1 MIRSVRFPLIA
12 LCLLGAVRLSA
23 ADMKPDSMTMT
34 SEILAASAKVSAA
47 LAADD
52 LAAAKSAAAEVA
64 EHANMAKNAGI
75 ASKANA
81 LAKAAKIEDAR
92 KELSGLTAA
101 VEPLAKG
108 QKDYVVM
115 NCPMA
120 GADWVQAKGKTQN
133 PYYGKSMLTC
143 GGPKQAK

>member
-1 MIRSVRFPLIA
+1 MIRSLRSLLVAGSLLSA
-12 LCLLGAVRLSA
+12 LHLSA
-23 ADMKPDSMTMT
+23 ADMKTDSMA

-47 LAADD
+47 LASDN
-52 LAAAKSAAAEVA
+52 LPAAKSAATELAG
-64 EHANMAKNAGI
+64 HADMAKDAAV

-81 LAKAAKIEDAR
+81 VAKAEKIADAR
-92 KELSGLTAA
+92 KELIGLTAA
-101 VEPLAKG
+101 VEPLAQG

-143 GGPKQAK
+143 GGPKRSK

>member
-1 MIRSVRFPLIA
+1 MIRSVRVLLTAFS
-12 LCLLGAVRLSA
+12 LLGAIRLSA
-23 ADMKPDSMTMT
+23 ADMKTNSMS
-34 SEILAASAKVSAA
+34 SEILASSAKVSAA

-52 LAAAKSAAAEVA
+52 LSAAKSAATALA
-64 EHANMAKNAGI
+64 DHATMAKNTDVATK
-75 ASKANA
+75 ASALSKAE
-81 LAKAAKIEDAR
+81 KIADAR
-92 KELSGLTAA
+92 KELIALTAA

-108 QKDYVVM
+108 QQDYVVM

-143 GGPKQAK
+143 GAPKQNK

>member
-1 MIRSVRFPLIA
+1 MIHTLRFS
-12 LCLLGAVRLSA
+12 LLVLSLFGVLRLSA
-23 ADMKPDSMTMT
+23 ADMKSDSMAA
-34 SEILAASAKVSAA
+34 EILTASARVSAG

-52 LAAAKSAAAEVA
+52 LAAAKSAAAELA
-64 EHANMAKNAGI
+64 EHADMAKNTSV
-75 ASKANA
+75 ASKAHA
-81 LAKAAKIEDAR
+81 LAKAEKIADAR
-92 KELSGLTAA
+92 KELVGLTAA
-101 VEPLAKG
+101 VEPLAQG

-143 GGPKQAK
+143 GGPKQSK

>member
-1 MIRSVRFPLIA
+1 MTRFLRF
-12 LCLLGAVRLSA
+12 LLLGLSLLPAAVSLNA
-23 ADMKPDSMTMT
+23 ANIKSDSMN

-52 LAAAKSAAAEVA
+52 LSAAKSAATALA
-64 EHANMAKNAGI
+64 DHATTAKNTDVATK
-75 ASKANA
+75 ASALSKAE
-81 LAKAAKIEDAR
+81 KIADAR
-92 KELSGLTAA
+92 KELIGLTAA

-108 QKDYVVM
+108 QKDYIVM

-120 GADWVQAKGKTQN
+120 GADWVQAKGRTQN

-143 GGPKQAK
+143 GSPKLSK

>member
-1 MIRSVRFPLIA
+1 MTRFLRF
-12 LCLLGAVRLSA
+12 LLLGLSLLPAAVHLNA
-23 ADMKPDSMTMT
+23 ADMKSDSMN

-52 LAAAKSAAAEVA
+52 LAAAKSAATALA
-64 EHANMAKNAGI
+64 NHATMAKNTEV
-75 ASKANA
+75 ASKAA
-81 LAKAAKIEDAR
+81 AVAKAEKIADAR
-92 KELSGLTAA
+92 KDLIGLTAA

-115 NCPMA
+115 NCSMA

-143 GGPKQAK
+143 GGPKQSK

>member
-1 MIRSVRFPLIA
+1 MLRSLRS
-12 LCLLGAVRLSA
+12 LLVAASLLSVLQLSA
-23 ADMKPDSMTMT
+23 ADMKPDSMNA
-34 SEILAASAKVSAA
+34 ELLAASAKVSAA

-52 LAAAKSAAAEVA
+52 LPAAKSAAMALAGHADMSKNTAVA
-64 EHANMAKNAGI
+64 TA
-75 ASKANA
+75 ANA
-81 LAKAAKIEDAR
+81 LAKADKIADAR
-92 KELSGLTAA
+92 KALIPLTAA

-120 GADWVQAKGKTQN
+120 GADWVQARGKTQN

-143 GGPKQAK
+143 GGPKQSK

>member
-1 MIRSVRFPLIA
+1 MIRSLRSLLTAGSLLSA
-12 LCLLGAVRLSA
+12 LQLSA
-23 ADMKPDSMTMT
+23 ADMKTDSMT

-47 LAADD
+47 LAADN
-52 LAAAKSAAAEVA
+52 LSAAKSAASELAG
-64 EHANMAKNAGI
+64 HADMAKNTAV

-81 LAKAAKIEDAR
+81 VAKAEKITDAR
-92 KELSGLTAA
+92 KELIGLTAA
-101 VEPLAKG
+101 VEPLAQG
-108 QKDYVVM
+108 QKEYVVM

-120 GADWVQAKGKTQN
+120 GADWVQTKGKTQN